1 MRFDE
6 AIRSN
11 EFIKN
16 EDESCVFEKISG
28 STVTFIVLDVDD
40 ILLIGNDVGMLS
52 SVKAWLSKNFSMKD
66 LGEATYILGI
76 CIYRNR
82 SKKLLKLSQSKY
94 TDTIVKSFGMEDS
107 KKSFIR

>member
-6 AIRSN
+6 AVKSY

-16 EDESCVFEKISG
+16 EDKLCVYKKISG
-28 STVTFIVLDVDD
+28 SAITFVVLYVDD

-66 LGEATYILGI
+66 L
-76 CIYRNR
+76 
-82 SKKLLKLSQSKY
+82 
-94 TDTIVKSFGMEDS
+94 
-107 KKSFIR
+107 